1 MKNIKFL
8 VKTNTDT
15 YPIIIGSNLVNN
27 FSKLLNN
34 NKITFDKCLLVID
47 KKVPNNMISI
57 LKKTLKKN
65 KVFKFYFHA
74 NEKNKN
80 KKSVDKIL

>member
-34 NKITFDKCLLVID
+34 NQITFDKCLLVID

-57 LKKTLKKN
+57 LKKTLKKI
-65 KVFKFYFHA
+65 KFSNFIFMLM
-74 NEKNKN
+74 
-80 KKSVDKIL
+80 KKIK